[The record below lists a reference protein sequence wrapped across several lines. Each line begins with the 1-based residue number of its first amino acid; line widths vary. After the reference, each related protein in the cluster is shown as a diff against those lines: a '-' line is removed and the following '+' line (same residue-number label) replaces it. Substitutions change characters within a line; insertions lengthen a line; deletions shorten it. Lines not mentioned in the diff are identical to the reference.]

1 MNKFYLY
8 VAILLLIGM
17 LTGCKVSLEQG
28 NPTTQPENTTIP
40 VQVTTL
46 PQQEE
51 PTVNPFENESEIDF
65 SEFETIPDVT
75 EPVQTEPEATKPQ
88 VKPEPTQPE
97 ETQPRPTQPEV
108 TEPENTEPEETAPSE
123 SLPPEYE
130 PDGYNSQIVRP

>member
-1 MNKFYLY
+1 MNKFYPY
-8 VAILLLIGM
+8 VAIFLLIGM

-97 ETQPRPTQPEV
+97 ET
-108 TEPENTEPEETAPSE
+108 APSE

-130 PDGYNSQIVRP
+130 SDGYHSQIVRP